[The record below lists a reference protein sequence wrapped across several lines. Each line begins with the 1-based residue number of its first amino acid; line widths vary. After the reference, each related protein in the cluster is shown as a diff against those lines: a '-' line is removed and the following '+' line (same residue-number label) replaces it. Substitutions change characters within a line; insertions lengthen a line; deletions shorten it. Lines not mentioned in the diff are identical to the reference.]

1 MQSGASHL
9 IWTRGLLIM
18 RTRFWPGA
26 LAAIAMWLTAS
37 VAQAH
42 PHVWVTMMTEL
53 LYAPDGSATA
63 VRQAWTFDDMYSAFA
78 TTTGIQ
84 AKTKGQFT
92 REELA
97 PLAQEN
103 VESLKDFD
111 YFTYAKIDGKR
122 QKDAFN
128 PPVDYWLDYDPKEA
142 VLSLHFTLPLREA
155 VKTKQLTI
163 EIYDPE
169 FFVDFGFAETNA
181 VKLVGAPPQ
190 CTVTNEKPNDSNF
203 PLVFQRLNKSFVTSE
218 ANVGMGM
225 NFANKVSVTCP

>member
-1 MQSGASHL
+1 
-9 IWTRGLLIM
+9 M
-18 RTRFWPGA
+18 RTRFWPGV

-78 TTTGIQ
+78 TTGIQ

-128 PPVDYWLDYDPKEA
+128 PPVDYWLDYDPKET
-142 VLSLHFTLPLREA
+142 VLTLHFTLPLREA

>member
-9 IWTRGLLIM
+9 IWTRGLLTM

-78 TTTGIQ
+78 TTGIQ
-84 AKTKGQFT
+84 TKTKGEFT

-122 QKDAFN
+122 RKDAFN
-128 PPVDYWLDYDPKEA
+128 PPVDYWLDYDPKET
-142 VLSLHFTLPLREA
+142 VLTLHFTLPLREA

>member
-1 MQSGASHL
+1 M
-9 IWTRGLLIM
+9 M
-18 RTRFWPGA
+18 RTRFWQGA
-26 LAAIAMWLTAS
+26 LIAVSMWFTAS

-42 PHVWVTMMTEL
+42 PHVWVTMKTEL

-78 TTTGIQ
+78 TTGIQ

-103 VESLKDFD
+103 VESLKDFA

-122 QKDAFN
+122 PKDAFN
-128 PPVDYWLDYDPKEA
+128 PPVDYWLDYDRKET
-142 VLSLHFTLPLREA
+142 VLTLHFTLPLKEA

-190 CTVTNEKPNDSNF
+190 CKVTNEKPSDSNF
-203 PLVFQRLNKSFVTSE
+203 PVIFQRLNKSFVTSE

-225 NFANKVSVTCP
+225 NFANKIFVTCP

>member
-1 MQSGASHL
+1 
-9 IWTRGLLIM
+9 M
-18 RTRFWPGA
+18 RTRFWPAA

-78 TTTGIQ
+78 TTGIQ

-128 PPVDYWLDYDPKEA
+128 PPVDYWLDYDPKET
-142 VLSLHFTLPLREA
+142 VLTLHFTLPLREA

-218 ANVGMGM
+218 ANVGMGT

>member
-1 MQSGASHL
+1 
-9 IWTRGLLIM
+9 M
-18 RTRFWPGA
+18 RTRFWPGV

-78 TTTGIQ
+78 TTGIQ

-128 PPVDYWLDYDPKEA
+128 PPVDYWLDYDPKET
-142 VLSLHFTLPLREA
+142 VLTLHFTLPLREA

-218 ANVGMGM
+218 ANVGMGT

>member
-1 MQSGASHL
+1 M
-9 IWTRGLLIM
+9 M

-26 LAAIAMWLTAS
+26 LIAVSISLTATA
-37 VAQAH
+37 AQAH
-42 PHVWVTMMTEL
+42 PHVWVTMVTEL

-78 TTTGIQ
+78 TTGIQ

-103 VESLKDFD
+103 IESLKDFD

-128 PPVDYWLDYDPKEA
+128 PPVDYWLDYDPKETA
-142 VLSLHFTLPLREA
+142 LTLHFTLPFKEP
-155 VKTKQLTI
+155 VKTKQLTL

-169 FFVDFGFAETNA
+169 FFIDFGFAEKNP
-181 VKLVGAPPQ
+181 VRLVGAPLQ
-190 CTVTNEKPNDSNF
+190 CRVANEKPSDSNF
-203 PLVFQRLNKSFVTSE
+203 PVVFQRLNKSFVPSE
-218 ANVGMGM
+218 ANIGMGM
-225 NFANKVSVTCP
+225 NFANKISVTCP

>member
-1 MQSGASHL
+1 M
-9 IWTRGLLIM
+9 TM
-18 RTRFWPGA
+18 RTRCWPGV
-26 LAAIAMWLTAS
+26 LTAIAMWLTAS
-37 VAQAH
+37 AAQAH

-53 LYAPDGSATA
+53 LYAPDGSANA

-78 TTTGIQ
+78 TTGIQ

-111 YFTYAKIDGKR
+111 YFTYARIDGKR

-128 PPVDYWLDYDPKEA
+128 PPVDYWLNYDPKEA
-142 VLSLHFTLPLREA
+142 VLTLHFTLPLKEP
-155 VKTKQLTI
+155 VKTKQLSI

-190 CTVTNEKPNDSNF
+190 CRVTNEKPNDSNF
-203 PLVFQRLNKSFVTSE
+203 PVVFQRLNKSFVTSE

-225 NFANKVSVTCP
+225 NFANKIVVICP

>member
-1 MQSGASHL
+1 
-9 IWTRGLLIM
+9 
-18 RTRFWPGA
+18 
-26 LAAIAMWLTAS
+26 
-37 VAQAH
+37 
-42 PHVWVTMMTEL
+42 MMTEL
-53 LYAPDGSATA
+53 LYAPDGSTNA

-78 TTTGIQ
+78 TTGIQ
-84 AKTKGQFT
+84 AKTKGEFT
-92 REELA
+92 RDELA

-111 YFTYAKIDGKR
+111 YFTYAKIEGKR

-142 VLSLHFTLPLREA
+142 VLTLHFTMPLKEP
-155 VKTKQLTI
+155 VKTKQLTL

-190 CTVTNEKPNDSNF
+190 CRITNDKPSDTNF
-203 PLVFQRLNKSFVTSE
+203 PAVFQRLNKSFVTSE
-218 ANVGMGM
+218 ANVGILTASFMPRVPAM
-225 NFANKVSVTCP
+225 AKR

>member
-1 MQSGASHL
+1 
-9 IWTRGLLIM
+9 M
-18 RTRFWPGA
+18 RTRFWPGV

-53 LYAPDGSATA
+53 LYVPDGSATA

-78 TTTGIQ
+78 TTGIQ

-128 PPVDYWLDYDPKEA
+128 PPVDYWLDYDPKETE
-142 VLSLHFTLPLREA
+142 LTLHFTLPLREA

-218 ANVGMGM
+218 ANVGMGT

>member
-1 MQSGASHL
+1 M
-9 IWTRGLLIM
+9 I
-18 RTRFWPGA
+18 RTRFWPGVLTA
-26 LAAIAMWLTAS
+26 LAMWLTAS
-37 VAQAH
+37 EAQAH
-42 PHVWVTMMTEL
+42 PHVWVTMMTEM

-78 TTTGIQ
+78 TTGIQ
-84 AKTKGQFT
+84 AKIKGRFT

-128 PPVDYWLDYDPKEA
+128 PPVDYWLDYDPKET
-142 VLSLHFTLPLREA
+142 VLTLHFTLPLKEA

-163 EIYDPE
+163 EIYDPD
-169 FFVDFGFAETNA
+169 FFVDFGFAKTNA

-203 PLVFQRLNKSFVTSE
+203 PLVFQRLNKSFVPSE

-225 NFANKVSVTCP
+225 NFANKISVTCP

>member
-1 MQSGASHL
+1 
-9 IWTRGLLIM
+9 M
-18 RTRFWPGA
+18 RTRFWPGV
-26 LAAIAMWLTAS
+26 LTAIAMWLTAS
-37 VAQAH
+37 AAKAH

-53 LYAPDGSATA
+53 LYAPDGSATG

-78 TTTGIQ
+78 TTGIQ
-84 AKTKGQFT
+84 AKIKGRFT

-103 VESLKDFD
+103 IESLKDFD

-128 PPVDYWLDYDPKEA
+128 PPVDYWLDYDPKET
-142 VLSLHFTLPLREA
+142 VLTLHFTLPLREA

-181 VKLVGAPPQ
+181 VKLVGAPRQ

-203 PLVFQRLNKSFVTSE
+203 PLVFQRLNKSFVPSE

-225 NFANKVSVTCP
+225 NFANKISVTCP

>member
-1 MQSGASHL
+1 M
-9 IWTRGLLIM
+9 M
-18 RTRFWPGA
+18 RVRFWPGA
-26 LAAIAMWLTAS
+26 LIAVSVWLNAS
-37 VAQAH
+37 AAQAH
-42 PHVWVTMMTEL
+42 PHVWVTMKTEL
-53 LYAPDGSATA
+53 VYAPDGSATA

-78 TTTGIQ
+78 TTGIQ

-128 PPVDYWLDYDPKEA
+128 PPVDYWLDYDPKET
-142 VLSLHFTLPLREA
+142 VLTLHFTLPLREA

>member
-1 MQSGASHL
+1 M
-9 IWTRGLLIM
+9 M
-18 RTRFWPGA
+18 CTRFWPGA
-26 LAAIAMWLTAS
+26 LIAFSMWLTGS

-63 VRQAWTFDDMYSAFA
+63 IRQAWTFDDMYSAFA
-78 TTTGIQ
+78 TTGIQ
-84 AKTKGQFT
+84 AEIRGRFT

-103 VESLKDFD
+103 VESLKDFG
-111 YFTYAKIDGKR
+111 YFTYAEIDGKR

-128 PPVDYWLDYDPKEA
+128 PPVDYWLDYDPKET
-142 VLSLHFTLPLREA
+142 VLTLHFTLPLREA

-169 FFVDFGFAETNA
+169 FFVDFGFSETNA

-203 PLVFQRLNKSFVTSE
+203 PLVFQRLNKSFVPSE

-225 NFANKVSVTCP
+225 NFADKISVTCP

>member
-9 IWTRGLLIM
+9 IWTRGLLTM

-37 VAQAH
+37 LAQAH

-78 TTTGIQ
+78 TTGIQ
-84 AKTKGQFT
+84 TKTKGEFT

-122 QKDAFN
+122 RKDAFN
-128 PPVDYWLDYDPKEA
+128 PPVDYWLDYDPKET
-142 VLSLHFTLPLREA
+142 VLTLHFTLPLREA

>member
-1 MQSGASHL
+1 M
-9 IWTRGLLIM
+9 M

-26 LAAIAMWLTAS
+26 LTAVSVWLTAT

-78 TTTGIQ
+78 TTGIQ

-128 PPVDYWLDYDPKEA
+128 PPVDYWLDYDPKET
-142 VLSLHFTLPLREA
+142 VLTLHFTLPLREA

>member
-1 MQSGASHL
+1 M
-9 IWTRGLLIM
+9 M

-26 LAAIAMWLTAS
+26 LIAISMWLTAS
-37 VAQAH
+37 AAQAH

-78 TTTGIQ
+78 TTGIQ
-84 AKTKGQFT
+84 ARTKGQFT

-97 PLAQEN
+97 PLAKEN

-128 PPVDYWLDYDPKEA
+128 PPVDYWLDYDPKET
-142 VLSLHFTLPLREA
+142 VLTLHFTLPLKEA

-169 FFVDFGFAETNA
+169 FFVDFGFAESNA
-181 VKLVGAPPQ
+181 VKLVGAPPR
-190 CTVTNEKPNDSNF
+190 CRVTNEKPSDSNF
-203 PLVFQRLNKSFVTSE
+203 PVVFQRLNKSFVTSE

>member
-1 MQSGASHL
+1 M
-9 IWTRGLLIM
+9 M

-26 LAAIAMWLTAS
+26 LIAVSVWLTATA
-37 VAQAH
+37 AQAH

-78 TTTGIQ
+78 TTGIQ

-128 PPVDYWLDYDPKEA
+128 PPVDYWLDYDPKET
-142 VLSLHFTLPLREA
+142 VLTLHFTLPLKEA

-181 VKLVGAPPQ
+181 VKLVGAPLQ
-190 CTVTNEKPNDSNF
+190 CSGHE
-203 PLVFQRLNKSFVTSE
+203 
-218 ANVGMGM
+218 
-225 NFANKVSVTCP
+225 

>member
-1 MQSGASHL
+1 
-9 IWTRGLLIM
+9 M

-78 TTTGIQ
+78 TTGIQ

-128 PPVDYWLDYDPKEA
+128 PPVDYWLDYDPKET
-142 VLSLHFTLPLREA
+142 VLTLHFTLPLREA

>member
-1 MQSGASHL
+1 M
-9 IWTRGLLIM
+9 M

-26 LAAIAMWLTAS
+26 LTAISMWLTAS
-37 VAQAH
+37 AAQAH
-42 PHVWVTMMTEL
+42 PHVWVTMTTEL

-78 TTTGIQ
+78 TTGLQ
-84 AKTKGQFT
+84 AKTKGRFT

-128 PPVDYWLDYDPKEA
+128 PPVDYWLDYDPKET
-142 VLSLHFTLPLREA
+142 VLTLHFTLPLKEA

-169 FFVDFGFAETNA
+169 FFVDFGFAESNA
-181 VKLVGAPPQ
+181 VKLVGAPPR
-190 CTVTNEKPNDSNF
+190 CRVTNEKPSDSNF
-203 PLVFQRLNKSFVTSE
+203 PVVFQRLNKSFVTSE

>member
-1 MQSGASHL
+1 
-9 IWTRGLLIM
+9 M
-18 RTRFWPGA
+18 RTRFWPGV

-78 TTTGIQ
+78 TTGIQ

-128 PPVDYWLDYDPKEA
+128 PPVDYWLDYDPKET
-142 VLSLHFTLPLREA
+142 VLTLHFTLPLREA

-181 VKLVGAPPQ
+181 VKLAGAPPQ

-218 ANVGMGM
+218 ANVGMGT